1 MVEPMEVGE
10 TMDVGDRDAL
20 ILPVPPE
27 PFALIVGQRTQG
39 GAPDAIET
47 ALRHMGLRPERA
59 DDDTDLA
66 ARIAVPR
73 YRLTFGGV
81 SLLAG
86 RAADAALD
94 TADPEHP
101 STSLL
106 AASLPR
112 DWRERGQCWI
122 FIPEGA
128 EAAGGTGA
136 SAAQTT
142 RMREFF
148 KMMVLLIDL
157 FDASHIFWSPARLW
171 SDAPQFRASIA
182 EMLASGMPPVLHL
195 VAFRRHE
202 TDRGASMGT
211 RGLALFAGQELEA
224 RIPGGWT
231 VAEMV
236 RRLSRLALDMML
248 NGPIRHARTTSGLE
262 AGEWIDLSPQGAGG
276 ATRSTVVVE
285 FGNDG

>member
-1 MVEPMEVGE
+1 
-10 TMDVGDRDAL
+10 MDAGNSDAL

-27 PFALIVGQRTQG
+27 PFALIVGAAMQG
-39 GAPDAIET
+39 SSDDALET
-47 ALRHMGLRPERA
+47 SLRRMGLRPERV
-59 DDDTDLA
+59 DGDSGEQIA
-66 ARIAVPR
+66 APR
-73 YRLTFGGV
+73 FRLTFGAV
-81 SLLAG
+81 SVRAG
-86 RAADAALD
+86 PAAGAALD
-94 TADPEHP
+94 MADPDHP

-112 DWRERGQCWI
+112 GWRGGGQCWV
-122 FIPEGA
+122 FIPERDGSGA
-128 EAAGGTGA
+128 LTE
-136 SAAQTT
+136 QPT

-195 VAFRRHE
+195 IAFRRQE
-202 TDRGASMGT
+202 GEGGASIGT

-248 NGPIRHARTTSGLE
+248 HGPIRHARTMRGLG
-262 AGEWIDLSPQGAGG
+262 AGEWVGLSPQMASGKQ
-276 ATRSTVVVE
+276 RPTVVVE
-285 FGNDG
+285 FGNDD

>member
-1 MVEPMEVGE
+1 
-10 TMDVGDRDAL
+10 MDADDRDAL

-27 PFALIVGQRTQG
+27 PFALILGPAMR
-39 GAPDAIET
+39 GASDDALET
-47 ALRHMGLRPERA
+47 SLRHMGLRPERA
-59 DDDTDLA
+59 GAAPD
-66 ARIAVPR
+66 ARIAVPCFR
-73 YRLTFGGV
+73 MTFGAV
-81 SLLAG
+81 SVLAG
-86 RAADAALD
+86 PAAGAALD
-94 TADPEHP
+94 LVGPEHP

-112 DWRERGQCWI
+112 GWRESGDCWI
-122 FIPEGA
+122 FVPENDR
-128 EAAGGTGA
+128 AAA
-136 SAAQTT
+136 PSREQTT

-157 FDASHIFWSPARLW
+157 FDANHIFWSPARLW

-195 VAFRRHE
+195 VAFRRRE
-202 TDRGASMGT
+202 AGEGATMVT

-224 RIPGGWT
+224 RIPAGWT

-248 NGPIRHARTTSGLE
+248 NGPVLRARTTRGLA
-262 AGEWIDLSPQGAGG
+262 AGEWIGLTPGPVTGNRQSMVA
-276 ATRSTVVVE
+276 VE
-285 FGNDG
+285 FGRRD

>member
-1 MVEPMEVGE
+1 
-10 TMDVGDRDAL
+10 MDVGNSDAL

-27 PFALIVGQRTQG
+27 PFALIVGDAMQRG
-39 GAPDAIET
+39 SADALET
-47 ALRHMGLRPERA
+47 ALRHMGLRPERV
-59 DDDTDLA
+59 DDGPSGAGALIAPPRFRLRFGA
-66 ARIAVPR
+66 ASV
-73 YRLTFGGV
+73 
-81 SLLAG
+81 LAG

-94 TADPEHP
+94 AADPDHP

-112 DWRERGQCWI
+112 DWRQGGHCWM
-122 FIPEGA
+122 FVPESDDDPA
-128 EAAGGTGA
+128 MSTEPP
-136 SAAQTT
+136 T

-171 SDAPQFRASIA
+171 SDAQQFRGSIA
-182 EMLASGMPPVLHL
+182 EMLTSGMPPVLHL
-195 VAFRRHE
+195 IAFRRRE
-202 TDRGASMGT
+202 DAAGASMGT

-248 NGPIRHARTTSGLE
+248 NGPVRGTRTMRGLE
-262 AGEWIDLSPQGAGG
+262 AGEWIDLLPQTAAGG
-276 ATRSTVVVE
+276 QRSTVVVE
-285 FGNDG
+285 FGTDH

>member
-1 MVEPMEVGE
+1 
-10 TMDVGDRDAL
+10 MDVGNSDRL

-27 PFALIVGQRTQG
+27 PFALIVGAGMQG
-39 GAPDAIET
+39 GSDDSLET
-47 ALRHMGLRPERA
+47 SLRHMGLRPERVGA
-59 DDDTDLA
+59 PDSDVA
-66 ARIAVPR
+66 SRIGTPCF
-73 YRLTFGGV
+73 RLTFGAV
-81 SLLAG
+81 SVLTG
-86 RAADAALD
+86 PAAAAALD
-94 TADPEHP
+94 LSDPEHP

-112 DWRERGQCWI
+112 RWRDQGACWV
-122 FIPEGA
+122 FIPERDIERDGA
-128 EAAGGTGA
+128 EAPPVETP
-136 SAAQTT
+136 T

-195 VAFRRHE
+195 VAFRRQE
-202 TDRGASMGT
+202 TDDGASIGT
-211 RGLALFAGQELEA
+211 RGLAVFAGQELEA

-248 NGPIRHARTTSGLE
+248 NGPVRHARTMRGLE
-262 AGEWIDLSPQGAGG
+262 AGEWIDVSPMTGG
-276 ATRSTVVVE
+276 GGQRSRVLVE
-285 FGNDG
+285 FGRDN